1 MRRLR
6 KECGI
11 FSRPPSFCAILPCAQ
26 HAFFDDA
33 DVPGLFFLIISGSG
47 KKSMNIQE
55 LAEQVKSVALLRGDF
70 ILSSGRRSTYYLD
83 KYRIET
89 QPGVLG
95 KVAEGLAEKIPAGT
109 DLLAGPELGAIP
121 LVTAV
126 GLRTG
131 IPFLLVRKKAKDY
144 GTKKVVEGVFTE
156 GQRVVLIEDVL
167 TTGTQAIVAADSLR
181 ELGLDVVKLV
191 CVIDRE
197 EGAREAVE
205 AAGYVFDPLLTRTM
219 MGI

>member
-1 MRRLR
+1 
-6 KECGI
+6 
-11 FSRPPSFCAILPCAQ
+11 
-26 HAFFDDA
+26 
-33 DVPGLFFLIISGSG
+33 
-47 KKSMNIQE
+47 MNIQE
-55 LAEQVKSVALLRGDF
+55 LTEQVKAVALLRGEF
-70 ILSSGRRSTYYLD
+70 ILSSGRKSNYYLD

-89 QPGVLG
+89 QPSVLD
-95 KVAEGLAEKIPAGT
+95 KVAEGLKVKIPAGT

-126 GLRTG
+126 GLKTG
-131 IPFLLVRKKAKDY
+131 IPFLLVRKKAKEY
-144 GTKKVVEGVFTE
+144 GTKKVVEGLYRE

-167 TTGTQAIVAADSLR
+167 TTGTQAVAAADSLR
-181 ELGLDVVKLV
+181 ELGLIVDKIV

-205 AAGYVFDPLLTRTM
+205 QAGYVLDPLITRTM

>member
-1 MRRLR
+1 MD
-6 KECGI
+6 I
-11 FSRPPSFCAILPCAQ
+11 MQ
-26 HAFFDDA
+26 
-33 DVPGLFFLIISGSG
+33 
-47 KKSMNIQE
+47 
-55 LAEQVKSVALLRGDF
+55 LAEQVKEAALLRGDF
-70 ILSSGRRSTYYLD
+70 ILSSGRRSNYYLD

-89 QPGVLG
+89 QPYILQ
-95 KVAEGLAEKIPAGT
+95 KVADGLATKIPDGI

-126 GLRTG
+126 GLKTG
-131 IPFLLVRKKAKDY
+131 IPFLLVRKRAKDY
-144 GTKKVVEGVFTE
+144 GTKKVVEGLYEE

-167 TTGTQAIVAADSLR
+167 TTGGQAVTAADSLK
-181 ELGLDVVKLV
+181 ELGLEVVKII

-205 AAGYVFDPLLTRTM
+205 GAGYVFDPLLTRTM

>member
-1 MRRLR
+1 MSI
-6 KECGI
+6 E
-11 FSRPPSFCAILPCAQ
+11 
-26 HAFFDDA
+26 
-33 DVPGLFFLIISGSG
+33 
-47 KKSMNIQE
+47 E
-55 LAEQVKSVALLRGDF
+55 LALKVKEAALLTGDF
-70 ILSSGRRSTYYLD
+70 ILSSGRRSSYYLD

-89 QPGVLG
+89 RPDILSV
-95 KVAEGLAEKIPAGT
+95 VADGLKEKIPPET

-126 GLRTG
+126 GLQTG

-144 GTKKVVEGVFTE
+144 GTKKVVEGLYE
-156 GQRVVLIEDVL
+156 QGQNVVLIEDVL
-167 TTGTQAIVAADSLR
+167 TTGGQAVTAADSLR
-181 ELGLDVVKLV
+181 ELGLNVLKIV

-205 AAGYVFDPLLTRTM
+205 RAGYTFDPLLTRTM